1 MSSKLPEKP
10 DGPSGEEPDG
20 TSKIVQIEN
29 LHLHASDI
37 DALRRLSDSD
47 PELARIVVD
56 QKDKFDARYHG
67 SYRFGLAASV
77 VLVLSSIGALTLAL
91 IYLGVLKGMLLLAGV
106 IAAAVFVRVILTGE
120 WSETSM
126 IGQIIGAMVKMLG
139 GTPKE

>member
-56 QKDKFDARYHG
+56 QKDKFDARHHG
-67 SYRFGLAASV
+67 SYRFGLAV
-77 VLVLSSIGALTLAL
+77 TVFFVLGVISLLTYALVNLGILLAL
-91 IYLGVLKGMLLLAGV
+91 LLLAAL
-106 IAAAVFVRVILTGE
+106 IATALLTRVILTGE
-120 WSETSM
+120 WSDTSM
-126 IGQIIGAMVKMLG
+126 IGKIIEALIKVLG
-139 GTPKE
+139 GEAKK